1 MTATYVSTKKIEIA
15 DKLNDLS
22 FQVLVQYPTN
32 EKSSLNNFGPYVLD
46 VCIDANIINKKF
58 PLVIVSHGD
67 GGSHLLYRS
76 ISTYLV
82 KNGYVVA
89 MIEHFGNNR
98 NNNDLSQSIEN
109 LQYRPRHVC
118 LTIDFFLSDIF
129 FKNNVQKDKISIIGH
144 SFGGYTALALA
155 GGIPWT
161 RDGQKVLT
169 QTDNRIHSLVLMAPA
184 AAFFIPDDSLKNVN
198 LPILLII
205 GEKDTITPRYLTETL
220 IKNSVKDRSKIE
232 VKMIENA
239 GHFSFISP
247 FPLEM
252 ISPSFLPSTDPDGF
266 DRVQFHKELP
276 NMILNFLVNN

>member
-1 MTATYVSTKKIEIA
+1 MTETYVGTKQLEIA
-15 DKLNDLS
+15 DELNDIS

-32 EKSSLNNFGPYVLD
+32 EKSSLKNFGPYEMN
-46 VCIDANIINKKF
+46 VCMNANIINKKY

-82 KNGYVVA
+82 KNGYIVA

-118 LTIDFFLSDIF
+118 LTIDFLLSNLF
-129 FKNNVQKDKISIIGH
+129 FKNNIQKDKISIIGH

-161 RDGQKVLT
+161 NDGQLVLT
-169 QTDNRIHSLVLMAPA
+169 QTDDRIHSLVLMAPA
-184 AAFFIPDDSLKNVN
+184 AAYFIPEDSLKNVN

-205 GEKDTITPRYLTETL
+205 GEKDTITPRFLTEIL
-220 IKNSVKDRSKIE
+220 ITNGVKDRSKIK

-247 FPLEM
+247 FPSEM
-252 ISPSFLPSTDPDGF
+252 KSPSFLPSTDPDGF
-266 DRVQFHKELP
+266 DRDQFHKELP
-276 NMILNFLVNN
+276 NMILDFLVNN